1 MDVFSNVFNVENFS
15 FAEGGGGGGVWRG
28 RVEVGDY
35 NF

>member
-15 FAEGGGGGGVWRG
+15 FAEGGGGGGG
-28 RVEVGDY
+28 GGVGGVF

>member
-15 FAEGGGGGGVWRG
+15 FAEGGGGG

>member
-1 MDVFSNVFNVENFS
+1 MDVFSNVFNVENFF
-15 FAEGGGGGGVWRG
+15 FAEGGGG

>member
-15 FAEGGGGGGVWRG
+15 FAEGGGGGG